1 MGSVGLRWPELHAG
15 EEGTRGRQR
24 WVALTTIAARRP
36 RGEERPLSRINLACV
51 TSSPHPRGAAR
62 GGAACVP
69 IERPHAMQGMD
80 ISPPVNLEAE
90 GREAPMTSI
99 KAKGGGG
106 RLPAVG
112 EGEGGQAP

>member
-1 MGSVGLRWPELHAG
+1 
-15 EEGTRGRQR
+15 
-24 WVALTTIAARRP
+24 
-36 RGEERPLSRINLACV
+36 
-51 TSSPHPRGAAR
+51 
-62 GGAACVP
+62 
-69 IERPHAMQGMD
+69 MQGMD

-106 RLPAVG
+106 RPPAIG